1 MMLTVCAVFAQL
13 MVRPWSQTNEP
24 LEARV
29 ARDFEKTP
37 HAEAFAT
44 TPCRR

>member
-1 MMLTVCAVFAQL
+1 MSMLMIGAVFAQL

-29 ARDFEKTP
+29 ARDFKKTP
-37 HAEAFAT
+37 HA
-44 TPCRR
+44 